1 MYYYVRGTIVEVYID
16 SVVVDVSGIGYHI
29 LMSHPEVY
37 SVGQTSL
44 IYVSHIVREDE
55 QYYVGFSSLEEKDL
69 FNKLIDCKGI
79 GPKTALNALRDITI
93 EEFIDA
99 INNSDVKRLKKL
111 PGIGPK
117 AASQIILDLQG
128 ILKVE
133 ENKATLKLNKAQE
146 DAKSAL
152 KNLGFKVKDIEECI
166 KKINDDSL
174 STEQY
179 VTQILKMIRKG

>member
-55 QYYVGFSSLEEKDL
+55 QYFVGFSSLEEKDL
-69 FNKLIDCKGI
+69 FNKLIDCK
-79 GPKTALNALRDITI
+79 
-93 EEFIDA
+93 
-99 INNSDVKRLKKL
+99 
-111 PGIGPK
+111 GIGPK